1 MCYSFNCVYKL
12 MLKENKSH
20 IVNIV
25 GAGIAG
31 LTCAHY
37 LKKSSMNVCLYEA
50 SGNIG
55 GRMQTEDFAG
65 YKLDHGF
72 HVLLTAYPEVKRIIN
87 YKELGL
93 ASFYTGSLVRYKDCF
108 HLMSDPFRNPLDGV
122 LSLAN
127 PIGTVLD
134 KVNIGLL
141 RMGIRTMSSYADS
154 TSTADALDSFGFSA
168 SIKERFLAPFLRAI
182 YLEPELSTSIRKFDE
197 VFKNFANGEIA
208 VPSTGISSVPK
219 QLGSSLSGDELKL
232 NTPVRNI
239 YRNIIELE
247 SGQKIES
254 HNTVIAVEESNAN
267 NLLGVTKTKTNYKT
281 EVACLYFGVKKTNV
295 PEAILILNGTGS
307 GPVNNLSLMPKG
319 TEYAP
324 ENFKLVVVSVISHQ
338 FLDKNNLK
346 QLVVDQLEQWYG
358 IEVRNWRYLK
368 THRIKRPVPCP
379 SGMPLEITSKV
390 REGLYRCGDYMGV
403 ASLNTA
409 IKSGRKA
416 AEAILEGI

>member
-1 MCYSFNCVYKL
+1 
-12 MLKENKSH
+12 
-20 IVNIV
+20 
-25 GAGIAG
+25 
-31 LTCAHY
+31 
-37 LKKSSMNVCLYEA
+37 
-50 SGNIG
+50 
-55 GRMQTEDFAG
+55 
-65 YKLDHGF
+65 
-72 HVLLTAYPEVKRIIN
+72 
-87 YKELGL
+87 
-93 ASFYTGSLVRYKDCF
+93 
-108 HLMSDPFRNPLDGV
+108 MSDPFRNPLDGV

-141 RMGIRTMSSYADS
+141 RMGLRTMSSYADS

-197 VFKNFANGEIA
+197 VFKNFANGVIA
-208 VPSTGISSVPK
+208 VPSTGISSIPK

-239 YRNIIELE
+239 NRNIIELE

-254 HNTVIAVEESNAN
+254 HNTVIAVEESNAD
-267 NLLGVTKTKTNYKT
+267 NLLGVTKTNTSYKT
-281 EVACLYFGVKKTNV
+281 EVSCLYFGVKKTNV

-324 ENFKLVVVSVISHQ
+324 ENFKLVVVSVVSHQ

-379 SGMPLEITSKV
+379 AGMPLKISSKV

-416 AEAILEGI
+416 AEAILEDL